1 MNFKAKKIY
10 IIGAGKVG
18 SSFVYEFFKK
28 KYALKFV
35 SDRNLRKEK
44 VLSKDLE
51 RNKVQCSLKIESDF
65 INQSD
70 VIFIMTQD
78 AYITSVVEEISKM
91 KIDLRKKLFIH
102 ISGSLSSDVFKKLRI
117 AQTNCASFHP
127 IQTFSEVT
135 KNSSLVEN
143 IYFGVEG
150 GKNACGYVKKIVED
164 FHSNYIIVNPKKKHL
179 YHVASVVTSNYL
191 IGLIYAASKIIREI
205 GADEKKTYEIYE
217 PIIKNTL
224 ENINRQGIVKSLTG
238 PIDRNDTAI
247 IEKHIKELKK
257 VDPVLTALYLN
268 FGIIAAELA
277 EKKRS
282 ISKKDKTKLESLMKK
297 YLRAKLKSNK

>member
-28 KYALKFV
+28 KYALKFLTE
-35 SDRNLRKEK
+35 RNLKKEK
-44 VLSKDLE
+44 ELTKDLE
-51 RNKVQCSLKIESDF
+51 RKKVNCSLKIESDF
-65 INQSD
+65 IKEAD

-78 AYITSVVEEISKM
+78 VYIPDVIEEISKL
-91 KIDLRKKLFIH
+91 KLDLRKKIFLH
-102 ISGSLSSDVFKKLRI
+102 ISGSLSSEVFKKLKI
-117 AQTNCASFHP
+117 AKTNCASFHP

-143 IYFGVEG
+143 IYFGIEG
-150 GKNACGYVKKIVED
+150 GKAAAEYVKKIAKD
-164 FHSNYIIVNPKKKHL
+164 FGSDFFMVNPKKKHL
-179 YHVASVVTSNYL
+179 YHAASVVTSNYL
-191 IGLIYAASKIIREI
+191 IGLIYAASKIIKEI
-205 GADEKKTYEIYE
+205 GADEKKTYRIYE

-238 PIDRNDTAI
+238 PIDRNDTEI

-277 EKKRS
+277 ERKGS
-282 ISKKDKTKLESLMKK
+282 ISKKDKIKLENLMKK
-297 YLRAKLKSNK
+297 FLRA

>member
-1 MNFKAKKIY
+1 MNHKTKKIY

-35 SDRNLRKEK
+35 SERNLKK
-44 VLSKDLE
+44 QKNLTKDLE
-51 RNKVQCSLKIESDF
+51 RKKVRCSLNIESDY
-65 INQSD
+65 IEKSD

-78 AYITSVVEEISKM
+78 AYVESVVAEISKL

-102 ISGSLSSDVFKKLRI
+102 ISGSLSSDVFKKLKI
-117 AQTNCASFHP
+117 AKTDCASFHP

-143 IYFGVEG
+143 IYFGIEG
-150 GKNACGYVKKIVED
+150 GKNACKYVKSMAKD
-164 FHSNYIIVNPKKKHL
+164 FGSNYLMVNPKKKHL
-179 YHVASVVTSNYL
+179 YHAASVVTSNYL
-191 IGLIYAASKIIREI
+191 IGLIYAASKIIKAI
-205 GADEKKTYEIYE
+205 GADEKKTFKIYE

-224 ENINRQGIVKSLTG
+224 ENIDRQGIVKSLTG
-238 PIDRNDTAI
+238 PVERNDSAI

-277 EKKRS
+277 EQKRS
-282 ISKKDKTKLESLMKK
+282 ISKKDKSKLESLMKK
-297 YLRAKLKSNK
+297 YLRA

>member
-1 MNFKAKKIY
+1 MSFKQKKIY

-18 SSFVYEFFKK
+18 SSYVYEFFKK

-35 SDRNLRKEK
+35 SEHSLNKEK
-44 VLSKDLE
+44 NLAKDLE
-51 RNKVQCSLKIESDF
+51 RKKVKCSLKIEADF
-65 INQSD
+65 IKEAD

-78 AYITSVVEEISKM
+78 AYIEPVIEEIYKYNL
-91 KIDLRKKLFIH
+91 DLKNKLFIH
-102 ISGSLSSDVFKKLRI
+102 TSGSLSSEIFKKLKI
-117 AQTNCASFHP
+117 AQSNCASFHP

-135 KNSSLVEN
+135 KNSTLVEN
-143 IYFGVEG
+143 IYYGIEG
-150 GKNACGYVKKIVED
+150 GKKASDYVKKMAKD
-164 FHSNYIIVNPKKKHL
+164 FNSNYFIVNPKKKHL

-191 IGLIYAASKIIREI
+191 IGLIYAASKIIKEI
-205 GADEKKTYEIYE
+205 GADEKKTYKIYE

-238 PIDRNDTAI
+238 PIDRNDTVI

-257 VDPVLTALYLN
+257 IDPILTALYLN
-268 FGIIAAELA
+268 FGMIAAELA

-297 YLRAKLKSNK
+297 YLRA

>member
-10 IIGAGKVG
+10 LIGAGKVG
-18 SSFVYEFFKK
+18 SSFVYEFIKK
-28 KYALKFV
+28 KYALKFL
-35 SDRNLRKEK
+35 SERNLRIEKE
-44 VLSKDLE
+44 LAKDLK
-51 RNKVQCSLKIESDF
+51 RKKIKCSLKIEADF
-65 INQSD
+65 IKEAD

-78 AYITSVVEEISKM
+78 AYIPVVIEEISQLKL
-91 KIDLRKKLFIH
+91 DLRKKLFIH
-102 ISGSLSSDVFKKLRI
+102 ISGSLSSEVFKKLKT
-117 AQTNCASFHP
+117 AKTNCASFHP

-143 IYFGVEG
+143 IYFGIEG
-150 GKNACGYVKKIVED
+150 GKTASEYVKKVAKD
-164 FHSNYIIVNPKKKHL
+164 FGSNYFMVNPKKKHL

-191 IGLIYAASKIIREI
+191 IGLIYAASKIIKEI
-205 GADEKKTYEIYE
+205 GADEKKTYKIYE

-224 ENINRQGIVKSLTG
+224 ENINRQGIVRSLTG
-238 PIDRNDTAI
+238 PIDRNDTEI

-282 ISKKDKTKLESLMKK
+282 ISKKDKIKLESLMKK
-297 YLRAKLKSNK
+297 YLRA

>member
-1 MNFKAKKIY
+1 MNFTGKKIY

-18 SSFVYEFFKK
+18 SSFVYEFIKK
-28 KYALKFV
+28 KYALKFL
-35 SDRNLRKEK
+35 SERNLRREKE
-44 VLSKDLE
+44 LAKDLK
-51 RNKVQCSLKIESDF
+51 RKKIKCSLKIEADF
-65 INQSD
+65 IEGAD

-78 AYITSVVEEISKM
+78 AYIPVVIEEISQLKL
-91 KIDLRKKLFIH
+91 DLRKKIFIH
-102 ISGSLSSDVFKKLRI
+102 ISGSLSSDVFKKLKT
-117 AQTNCASFHP
+117 AKTNCGSFHP

-143 IYFGVEG
+143 IYFGIEG
-150 GKNACGYVKKIVED
+150 GKTASEYVKKVAKD
-164 FHSNYIIVNPKKKHL
+164 FGSNYFMVNPKKKHL

-191 IGLIYAASKIIREI
+191 IGLIYAASKIIKEI
-205 GADEKKTYEIYE
+205 GADEKKTYKIYE

-224 ENINRQGIVKSLTG
+224 ENINRQGIVRSLTG
-238 PIDRNDTAI
+238 PIDRNDTEI

-282 ISKKDKTKLESLMKK
+282 ISKKDKIKLESLMKK
-297 YLRAKLKSNK
+297 YLRA